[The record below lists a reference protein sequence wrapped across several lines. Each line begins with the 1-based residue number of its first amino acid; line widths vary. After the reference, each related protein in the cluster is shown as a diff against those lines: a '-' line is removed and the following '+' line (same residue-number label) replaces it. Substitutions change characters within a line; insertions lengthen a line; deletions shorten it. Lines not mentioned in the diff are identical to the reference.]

1 MSEELISLHVVWI
14 PHRAEP
20 CISQRKNHL
29 NAYGNPT
36 DIQSRLPNAS
46 LGEITDF
53 WSQSEPMQEGNLG
66 WKTCWEGQKSA
77 EAKSPSSTEPAT
89 VHAMGLREQTL
100 TLTSVQAL
108 PCAGTTLMV
117 SCPQDTRVRMINYT
131 APKGGSVSMSMLL
144 PLLLL
149 FQLPKFMVR
158 TMLGIMKRAE
168 KA

>member
-1 MSEELISLHVVWI
+1 
-14 PHRAEP
+14 
-20 CISQRKNHL
+20 
-29 NAYGNPT
+29 
-36 DIQSRLPNAS
+36 
-46 LGEITDF
+46 
-53 WSQSEPMQEGNLG
+53 
-66 WKTCWEGQKSA
+66 
-77 EAKSPSSTEPAT
+77 
-89 VHAMGLREQTL
+89 MGLREQTL

-131 APKGGSVSMSMLL
+131 APKGGSVSISMLL